1 MTPSQA
7 SPASDGRYRQRRVHY
22 VEDNETN
29 VVLMRGMLA
38 QRPQIALSVSTMGL
52 DALAAV
58 RIERP
63 DLLLL
68 DMHLPDIDGL
78 DLLTHLK
85 ADDGTAGIP
94 VIVLSADAT
103 PERVARALDAG
114 AEAYL
119 PKPLNLAELLQHVDA
134 LLEQG
139 DTVWSE

>member
-1 MTPSQA
+1 
-7 SPASDGRYRQRRVHY
+7 
-22 VEDNETN
+22 
-29 VVLMRGMLA
+29 MRGMLA

-103 PERVARALDAG
+103 PERVARALHAG

-119 PKPLNLAELLQHVDA
+119 SKPLNLTELLQHVDA

-139 DTVWSE
+139 NTEWGE